1 MKIVDVAEHYAPEG
15 GGVKTYIH
23 NKLAAAASHG
33 HEMIVI
39 APGKVDKIER
49 KNGGTIYWM
58 KNPRLRLDKRYGV
71 FRNQKALHQL
81 LTELEPDVIEGG
93 SIWAGGRMVSRW
105 QGKAKKALI
114 FHQDFTAAYG
124 HSLLDKF
131 MTTHTI
137 DKLFT
142 PWWSYI
148 RKMAMRYDS
157 TIVAGQWLS
166 DRLNQFDISNTQTIP
181 FGMDK
186 SFFSPTKKC
195 PDRRIELL
203 KLCGRDT
210 DATLLLCVSRF
221 HPEKRLRT
229 LFEAVRI
236 LNKQKPHAL
245 IVFGEGILS
254 KSDRKYA
261 AETPGVCLA
270 GFTSNREEIA
280 SAYASSDIYLH
291 GSAAETFGLSI
302 AEAICSGLPV
312 VAPDMGGAADLVQNP
327 FGNLYQA
334 GNAKDC
340 ARAIEKAQNISK
352 KEWKKHTQERTLFI
366 KKTDEHF
373 KNLFNYYEKLIS
385 NSY

>member
-1 MKIVDVAEHYAPEG
+1 MKIIDVAEHYAPEG

-23 NKLAAAASHG
+23 NKLTAAATYG
-33 HEMIVI
+33 HEMIIV
-39 APGKVDKIER
+39 APGKGDKVET

-71 FRNQKALHQL
+71 FRNQKALHALLDQL
-81 LTELEPDVIEGG
+81 QPDIVEGG

-105 QGKAKKALI
+105 QGKAKKVLI

-124 HSLLDKF
+124 HSLLDRF
-131 MTTHTI
+131 ISPPRI

-142 PWWSYI
+142 PWWSYV

-166 DRLNQFDISNTQTIP
+166 DRLNQFQISNTETIP

-186 SFFSPTKKC
+186 SFFSPSKKSSK
-195 PDRRIELL
+195 RRTELL
-203 KLCGRDT
+203 QLCGRDA

-221 HPEKRLRT
+221 HPEKRLKT
-229 LFEAVRI
+229 LFESVRI
-236 LNKQKPHAL
+236 LNQKKPYAL
-245 IVFGEGILS
+245 VVFGEGILS

-261 AETPGVCLA
+261 EDTPGVCLA

-280 SAYASSDIYLH
+280 TAYASSDIYVH

-327 FGNLYQA
+327 FNNLYKA
-334 GNAKDC
+334 GSAKDC
-340 ARAIEKAQNISK
+340 ARAIEKAQSISK
-352 KEWKKHTQERTLFI
+352 ANWKEHTAERTKFI
-366 KKTDEHF
+366 KKTDDHF
-373 KNLFNYYEKLIS
+373 QNLFDYYESLS
-385 NSY
+385 GNS